1 MLFIKYNFFKYKMSK
16 FYRKEGILFMKD
28 SRKKDIL
35 KKFLEK
41 RIKDNK
47 KLFIDEELKI
57 IKENFNIIKKIYIL
71 GMKDITDIKENKK

>member
-1 MLFIKYNFFKYKMSK
+1 
-16 FYRKEGILFMKD
+16 MKN

-35 KKFLEK
+35 RKFLEK

-47 KLFIDEELKI
+47 KLFTDKELKI

-71 GMKDITDIKENKK
+71 GIKAVSYTHLLVPYQNIYELQYLV

>member
-1 MLFIKYNFFKYKMSK
+1 
-16 FYRKEGILFMKD
+16 MKN

-35 KKFLEK
+35 RKFLEK

-47 KLFIDEELKI
+47 KLFTDKELKI

-71 GMKDITDIKENKK
+71 GIKDITDIKENKK

>member
-1 MLFIKYNFFKYKMSK
+1 
-16 FYRKEGILFMKD
+16 MKN

-35 KKFLEK
+35 RKFLEK

-47 KLFIDEELKI
+47 KLFTDKELEI

-71 GMKDITDIKENKK
+71 GIKDITDIKENKK

>member
-1 MLFIKYNFFKYKMSK
+1 
-16 FYRKEGILFMKD
+16 MKD

>member
-1 MLFIKYNFFKYKMSK
+1 
-16 FYRKEGILFMKD
+16 MKN

-47 KLFIDEELKI
+47 KLFTNKELEI
-57 IKENFNIIKKIYIL
+57 IKENFNVVKKIYIL
-71 GMKDITDIKENKK
+71 GIKDITDIKESKK

>member
-1 MLFIKYNFFKYKMSK
+1 
-16 FYRKEGILFMKD
+16 MKN

-47 KLFIDEELKI
+47 KLFTNKELEI
-57 IKENFNIIKKIYIL
+57 IKENFNVVKKIYIL
-71 GMKDITDIKENKK
+71 GIKDITDIKESKNKELDYFLKRRNLVQ

>member
-1 MLFIKYNFFKYKMSK
+1 
-16 FYRKEGILFMKD
+16 MKD

-47 KLFIDEELKI
+47 KLFTNKELEI
-57 IKENFNIIKKIYIL
+57 IKENFNVVKKIYIL
-71 GMKDITDIKENKK
+71 GIKDITDIKESKK

>member
-1 MLFIKYNFFKYKMSK
+1 
-16 FYRKEGILFMKD
+16 MKN

-47 KLFIDEELKI
+47 KLFTNKELEI
-57 IKENFNIIKKIYIL
+57 IKENFNIVKKIYIL
-71 GMKDITDIKENKK
+71 GIKDITDIKESKK

>member
-1 MLFIKYNFFKYKMSK
+1 MSN
-16 FYRKEGILFMKD
+16 FYRKEGILFMKN

-35 KKFLEK
+35 RKFLEK

-47 KLFIDEELKI
+47 KLFTDKELKI

-71 GMKDITDIKENKK
+71 GIKDITDIKENKK

>member
-1 MLFIKYNFFKYKMSK
+1 
-16 FYRKEGILFMKD
+16 MKD

-47 KLFIDEELKI
+47 KLFTDEELKI